1 MTVLDVFKNQSYL
14 NLETTRKS
22 GQAVPTPVWFVER
35 DGALYVRTEAQAG
48 KVKRIRNNPQ
58 VRIVPC
64 GSRGELK
71 GEWVEAS
78 AQLVE
83 DGATSEKINSMLN
96 KKYGLLKAAFD
107 MLGKLNKRE
116 YTTIKIVL

>member
-22 GQAVPTPVWFVER
+22 GQAVSTPVWFVER
-35 DGALYVRTEAQAG
+35 DGALYVRTEAQAS

>member
-64 GSRGELK
+64 GPRGELK
-71 GEWVEAS
+71 GEWVAAS